1 MDLYDDCDNFDP
13 YEVYE
18 DDREEFES
26 RLLWEESLADAA
38 DEAWECNCEA
48 CAELDGLYELEDDH
62 D

>member
-1 MDLYDDCDNFDP
+1 MDFYDDCDNFDL

-38 DEAWECNCEA
+38 DWECDCEA
-48 CAELDGLYELEDDH
+48 CAELDGPYELEDDN